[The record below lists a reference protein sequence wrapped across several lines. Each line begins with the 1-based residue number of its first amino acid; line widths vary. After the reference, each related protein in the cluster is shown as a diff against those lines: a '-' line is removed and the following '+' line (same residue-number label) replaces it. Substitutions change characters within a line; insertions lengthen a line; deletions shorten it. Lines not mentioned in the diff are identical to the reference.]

1 MSQSN
6 TEGLSVKVW
15 VRDRILFLAVI
26 IFFVGGAVYIG
37 AGKYMDPHSEWL
49 HPIKEFAL
57 LMSLIGVVSLGYELF
72 LRELTF
78 GEYKSALQEIVN
90 PDAVRLGIEGIYKNR
105 SELGQSMS
113 FESLFKQADKE
124 LFIGGSSLLSIATSS
139 AELLKKKIL
148 NGTNVRLL
156 LMNPSAYVVEI
167 ITRQGTGKATFLN
180 EIRTSLMLLQKVAH
194 EIENEPGYPDRG
206 KLTVHTYDLIPSHSF
221 ICLDEGSAKGVI
233 VADIGPYLGRTTP
246 RPSMLVVNKKDGI
259 YEYWREMG
267 DIMWQESKPFN
278 MLTEDLFGTKTKA
291 LMATSGPETDYFNQ
305 ETEVWQEASIC
316 KMNADW
322 RSIKGA
328 QWIWAREELSLEE
341 AKTGTK
347 NRFRVKFDL
356 PINCQGDCIV
366 RADLFLRAD
375 DECRITINDVGLN
388 QEYGGASYP
397 EPFIID
403 VEKYLKS
410 GENIM
415 QFELMSFAKPD
426 AKFPE
431 ENLTGLIYR
440 LHLEYRE

>member
-1 MSQSN
+1 MPQPT
-6 TEGLSVKVW
+6 TEGLSLKVW

-26 IFFVGGAVYIG
+26 IFFVGGGVYIG

-78 GEYKSALQEIVN
+78 GEYKEALQEIVN

-113 FESLFKQADKE
+113 FESLFRQVDKE
-124 LFIGGSSLLSIATSS
+124 VFIGGSSLLSIATSS
-139 AELLKKKIL
+139 GELLKKKVLGGI
-148 NGTNVRLL
+148 NVRLL
-156 LMNPSAYVVEI
+156 LMDPSAYVVEI
-167 ITRQGTGKATFLN
+167 VTRQGKGKATFLN

-194 EIENEPGYPDRG
+194 EIESEPGYPQRG
-206 KLTVHTYDLIPSHSF
+206 KLIVHTYDFIPSHSF
-221 ICLDEGSAKGVI
+221 ICLDEGRPKGII

-291 LMATSGPETDYFNQ
+291 LMSTSGDD
-305 ETEVWQEASIC
+305 TEYYDRSTEKWQTASIC
-316 KMNADW
+316 KMDEHW
-322 RSIKGA
+322 RCIKGSL
-328 QWIWAREELSLEE
+328 WVWVHETVTLEE

-347 NRFRVKFDL
+347 NRFRLKIDL
-356 PINCQGDCIV
+356 PTNCRGECIV
-366 RADLFLRAD
+366 RADLFVRAD
-375 DECRITINDVGLN
+375 DECHITINGVGLN
-388 QEYGGASYP
+388 QDYGGASYP

-403 VEKYLKS
+403 VEKYLKG
-410 GENIM
+410 GENTIY
-415 QFELMSFAKPD
+415 FELMSFAKPN
-426 AKFPE
+426 AKIPE
-431 ENLTGLIYR
+431 DNLTGLIYR